1 MKKAFRTY
9 FVLFIL
15 TLFSGFVNVYG
26 NSTSRVS
33 SFYANSECI
42 ELAAQNSPDSRF
54 LPSSSSDSPF
64 LSKFIVTET
73 DSEELVDNR
82 GNDHED
88 LFTSDFYPAFYI
100 WYYNNLFQKKS
111 NTVSGRSFIPE
122 LQYPKQYI
130 RFQVFRI

>member
-15 TLFSGFVNVYG
+15 TLFSGFVHVYG

-42 ELAAQNSPDSRF
+42 ELAAQNSPDSHF

-64 LSKFIVTET
+64 LSKFIITET
-73 DSEELVDNR
+73 DSEELVDN
-82 GNDHED
+82 GNNDHKD
-88 LFTSDFYPAFYI
+88 LFSADFYTAFYNWYNSTLFLRKRKGIPPAF
-100 WYYNNLFQKKS
+100 S
-111 NTVSGRSFIPE
+111 IPE